1 MRTLIL
7 ILFVSLSSSL
17 FAKEDMNAIWLQANK
32 AFEKKEYATAVL
44 WYQKIA
50 DTKPQNAIVYFN
62 LGNAYY
68 KLNNISQA
76 ILNYERALAINPNY
90 TEASD
95 NLVIAQ
101 SRIPNRLAQS
111 QDIFFVRWWKAIT
124 SSTNAGLWAVLSVLL
139 FLALIGM
146 NIVKKLRLASFHI
159 PGQVFAGSWSA
170 LAVMLVFA
178 FTSANRASHN
188 NKAVVTQNDSPFYTS
203 PQQTKPSLYVPEG
216 TTVVLDNEIQGWV
229 GVTLP
234 DGREGW
240 IRTNT
245 LTKI

>member
-7 ILFVSLSSSL
+7 ILLISLSSSL
-17 FAKEDMNAIWLQANK
+17 FAKEDMNTYWQQANK
-32 AFEKKEYATAVL
+32 AYEQKDYANAITK
-44 WYQKIA
+44 YQKIA
-50 DTKPQNAIVYFN
+50 DTKPNNAVVYFN
-62 LGNAYY
+62 LGNTYY

-76 ILNYERALAINPNY
+76 ILNYERAVAINPDY
-90 TEASD
+90 TEAED
-95 NLVIAQ
+95 NLIIAQ
-101 SRIPNRLAQS
+101 SRIPNRLAQA
-111 QDIFFVRWWKAIT
+111 QDIFFIRWWKAIT
-124 SSTNAGLWAVLSVLL
+124 ASTHSALWAVLAVLL
-139 FLALIGM
+139 FLTLIGI
-146 NIVKKLRLASFHI
+146 NIVKKLRLASFTI
-159 PGQVFAGSWSA
+159 QRQFFAAGWSA

-229 GVTLP
+229 SVTLP